1 MQCCGVSIPIED
13 LIKEIEKF
21 LKDDYVVDIKI
32 DKEKN
37 RLVLTRRYGAELFVT
52 RQAFESWLQIQGGGI
67 KSGKLV
73 IDGDTKTIKVVNK
86 DDTIVDIDVSALKD
100 DHIVQ
105 DGTKLENNVL
115 ILKLK
120 YGGEI
125 KVSLTS
131 LVPEGSPYIVSGV
144 FVEDNG
150 KYWLDFTRN
159 DNTHVKVDMTD
170 IIKKIIDT
178 VYERVMNAGYRI
190 NNQAGDYTLAD
201 ADFDGRTIV
210 RMNKAGDCTLTV
222 AKPPDTFIGKAVIV
236 RKTAGA
242 AGTFVNLV
250 TASGVTIS
258 PDDTTPLRRTGSTV
272 TLVYVGEGA
281 WDVFGE
287 LP

>member
-1 MQCCGVSIPIED
+1 MQCCGVSIPID
-13 LIKEIEKF
+13 DIIAEINKQ
-21 LKDDYVVDIKI
+21 LKDDYVNDIKI

-52 RQAFESWLQIQGGGI
+52 REALESWLQIQGGGI
-67 KSGKLV
+67 KSGTLI
-73 IDGDTKTIKVVNK
+73 IDGDTQTIKVVNK
-86 DDTIVDIDVSALKD
+86 DDTIVNIDVSALKD
-100 DHIVQ
+100 DHLVQ
-105 DGTKLENNVL
+105 DGTRLENNVL

-120 YGGEI
+120 SGVEI
-125 KVSLTS
+125 RVDFAT
-131 LVPEGSPYIVSGV
+131 LVPANSPYIVSGV
-144 FVEDNG
+144 FIEDNG

-170 IIKKIIDT
+170 IIKKITDA

-190 NNQAGDYTLAD
+190 NNQAGDYTLVD

-222 AKPPDTFIGKAVIV
+222 AKPPDSFIGKAVIV
-236 RKTAGA
+236 RKTEGA

-272 TLVYVGEGA
+272 TLVYVGGGA

>member
-1 MQCCGVSIPIED
+1 MQCCGVSIPID
-13 LIKEIEKF
+13 DIIAEINKQ
-21 LKDDYVVDIKI
+21 LKDDYVNDFRI
-32 DKEKN
+32 DKVKD
-37 RLVLTRRYGAELFVT
+37 RLVLTRRYGAEMFVT
-52 RQAFESWLQIQGGGI
+52 RQALEEWLKIQGGGI
-67 KSGKLV
+67 KSGTLV
-73 IDGDTKTIKVVNK
+73 IVGDTQTIKVVNK

-105 DGTKLENNVL
+105 NGTRLENNVL

-120 YGGEI
+120 SGGEI
-125 KVSLTS
+125 RVDFAT
-131 LVPEGSPYIVSGV
+131 LVPANSPYIVSGV
-144 FVEDNG
+144 FIEDNG

-170 IIKKIIDT
+170 IIKKIADT
-178 VYERVMNAGYRI
+178 IYERVMNAGYRI
-190 NNQAGDYTLAD
+190 NNQAGDYTLID
-201 ADFDGRTIV
+201 ADFDGRTII

-236 RKTAGA
+236 RKTAGE

-272 TLVYVGEGA
+272 TLVYVGGGA